1 MMVNARRGGIG
12 AVLNGRDWVLCL
24 TLGAL
29 AGLEAFYEAEDLSA
43 LIARFSTGSLKAQDM
58 IRIVTAGLRG
68 GGHDVT
74 QEDVAD
80 MRIDGGAVGFA
91 RLVTQLLEV
100 TFGMT
105 TDEASTEKPE
115 NTANSKN

>member
-1 MMVNARRGGIG
+1 MMVNSRRGEIA
-12 AVLNGRDWVLCL
+12 AVLNDRDWVLCL

-29 AGLEAFYEAEDLSA
+29 AGLEAAYETEDLSA
-43 LIARFSTGSLKAQDM
+43 LIARFSTGRLKSEDM

-74 QEDVAD
+74 QDDVAD
-80 MRIDGGAVGFA
+80 MRIDGGATGFA
-91 RLVTQLLEV
+91 RLVAQLLEV

-105 TDEASTEKPE
+105 AENPE
-115 NTANSKN
+115 NAAQSKN

>member
-1 MMVNARRGGIG
+1 MMVNARRGEI
-12 AVLNGRDWVLCL
+12 AATLNDKDWVLCL

-29 AGLEAFYEAEDLSA
+29 AGLEAAYEAEDLSA
-43 LIARFSTGSLKAQDM
+43 LIARFSTGRLKSEDM

-74 QEDVAD
+74 QDDVAD
-80 MRIDGGAVGFA
+80 MRIDGGATGFA

-100 TFGMT
+100 TFGV
-105 TDEASTEKPE
+105 STEK
-115 NTANSKN
+115 SKNAAQSKN